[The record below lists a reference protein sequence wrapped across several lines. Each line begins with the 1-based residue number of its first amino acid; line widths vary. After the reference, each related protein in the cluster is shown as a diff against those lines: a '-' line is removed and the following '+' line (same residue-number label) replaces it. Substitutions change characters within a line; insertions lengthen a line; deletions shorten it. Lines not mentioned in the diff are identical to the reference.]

1 MFNREVEEA
10 RREREK
16 RELEWQAELEE
27 SMKKSDPTGHGNVVL
42 VLLWCGLGSVW
53 CGGLADESGI
63 VVCGPVVLCYG
74 VVWVWYHLVWSFG
87 RGN

>member
-1 MFNREVEEA
+1 MVYEGMLVFNRELEEA

-42 VLLWCGLGSVW
+42 LWCGIGFLRYGDLVE
-53 CGGLADESGI
+53 ESGI
-63 VVCGPVVLCYG
+63 VLCDSGILVWLGLVLSG
-74 VVWVWYHLVWSFG
+74 VVIW
-87 RGN
+87 